1 MSVPNSNKPLQNNS
15 IIYPTNSQQ
24 TKRSLLNNSLLIL
37 RNASALNPIVN
48 HSNSITKNDS
58 LSKCRLSAISIKR
71 SNKIENFLVEIYKA
85 HVQSS
90 EKMKFNEFVM
100 ALLEVYKIY
109 EKKLKLIEKNQK
121 EDESTNNKT

>member
-1 MSVPNSNKPLQNNS
+1 M
-15 IIYPTNSQQ
+15 
-24 TKRSLLNNSLLIL
+24 LIL

-48 HSNSITKNDS
+48 HSNSINKNDS
-58 LSKCRLSAISIKR
+58 LSKYKLSAISIKR

-85 HVQSS
+85 HVQTS

-109 EKKLKLIEKNQK
+109 EKNLKLIEKN
-121 EDESTNNKT
+121 